1 MSMNQSDVDRLR
13 RAVAAALRE
22 HWMLFV
28 VEGIVLLV
36 LGAAAIIIPQ
46 IATLAVALLLG
57 WLFFISGVVG
67 LIATFLLRHAPGFL
81 WSLVSAVLGIAAGV
95 VLIGW
100 PESGALSLTLILIV
114 FFLIEGIASIMFA
127 LEHKRELSGQWE
139 WMLASG
145 IVDLVLGGIILIG
158 LPGTAAWAIGLLVG
172 INMLFGGVA
181 LVVMGLHARRIDP
194 RSVASAS

>member
-67 LIATFLLRHAPGFL
+67 LIATYLLRHAPGFL

-95 VLIGW
+95 ALIGW
-100 PESGALSLTLILIV
+100 PESGALSLTLILIL
-114 FFLIEGIASIMFA
+114 FFLIEGFASIMFA

-158 LPGTAAWAIGLLVG
+158 LPGTAAWAIGLMVG
-172 INMLFGGVA
+172 INMLFGGMA

-194 RSVASAS
+194 RSVVPAS

>member
-1 MSMNQSDVDRLR
+1 MSMNQSDVDRLQ

-81 WSLVSAVLGIAAGV
+81 WSLVSALLGIAAGV
-95 VLIGW
+95 
-100 PESGALSLTLILIV
+100 
-114 FFLIEGIASIMFA
+114 GIA
-127 LEHKRELSGQWE
+127 L
-139 WMLASG
+139 
-145 IVDLVLGGIILIG
+145 
-158 LPGTAAWAIGLLVG
+158 TAV
-172 INMLFGGVA
+172 FGFCPACAVFG
-181 LVVMGLHARRIDP
+181 RRL
-194 RSVASAS
+194 